1 MKTQIKALSK
11 PPAPRRLREEKGIYF
26 AADNCIFLKEA
37 RGISSISR
45 RVKRLVGDLRHR
57 SKTRLKVPLTLVTAS
72 IVLFTT
78 FIVGGGIYDL
88 LDNPQAIVPGG
99 RGWVAV
105 SPYMD
110 KQTINESILS
120 MVFTVLIF
128 VGLLSSYRS
137 TQVAYD
143 SKRATTMLI
152 LGIALILLGLS
163 GSHYLLIL
171 KRLAAQ
177 G

>member
-1 MKTQIKALSK
+1 M
-11 PPAPRRLREEKGIYF
+11 
-26 AADNCIFLKEA
+26 
-37 RGISSISR
+37 
-45 RVKRLVGDLRHR
+45 KRLVGDLRHR
-57 SKTRLKVPLTLVTAS
+57 SKTRLRVPLTLVTAS
-72 IVLFTT
+72 IVLFTA

-88 LDNPQAIVPGG
+88 LDNPLAIVSGPT
-99 RGWVAV
+99 GWIAV
-105 SPYMD
+105 DPRMSE
-110 KQTINESILS
+110 QTLHESILS

-137 TQVAYD
+137 TRVAYD
-143 SKRATTMLI
+143 SKRATTMLV

-163 GSHYLLIL
+163 GSHYLLVL

>member
-1 MKTQIKALSK
+1 M
-11 PPAPRRLREEKGIYF
+11 
-26 AADNCIFLKEA
+26 DNCISLRGY
-37 RGISSISR
+37 RGIPSISR
-45 RVKRLVGDLRHR
+45 RVKRLVSDLRYR
-57 SKTRLKVPLTLVTAS
+57 SKTRLRVPLTLVTVS

-88 LDNPQAIVPGG
+88 LDDPLTF
-99 RGWVAV
+99 WV
-105 SPYMD
+105 SPGSGRVYSVHGRMGE
-110 KQTINESILS
+110 QTLNESLLS

-128 VGLLSSYRS
+128 SGLFSSYRS
-137 TQVAYD
+137 TQFAYD

-171 KRLAAQ
+171 KRLAAR

>member
-1 MKTQIKALSK
+1 M
-11 PPAPRRLREEKGIYF
+11 
-26 AADNCIFLKEA
+26 
-37 RGISSISR
+37 
-45 RVKRLVGDLRHR
+45 
-57 SKTRLKVPLTLVTAS
+57 KVPLTLVTAS